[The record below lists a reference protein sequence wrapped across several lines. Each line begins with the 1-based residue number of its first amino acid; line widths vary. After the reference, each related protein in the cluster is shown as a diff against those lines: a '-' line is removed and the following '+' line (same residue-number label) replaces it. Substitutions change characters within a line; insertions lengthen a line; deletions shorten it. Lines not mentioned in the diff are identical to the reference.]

1 MVRFSVFSKDH
12 SNCQSG
18 RWICG
23 VTRLD
28 KEVTAGIQMKDND
41 TSTKAE
47 AMVQEIRD
55 GFVKL

>member
-1 MVRFSVFSKDH
+1 VFSKDH